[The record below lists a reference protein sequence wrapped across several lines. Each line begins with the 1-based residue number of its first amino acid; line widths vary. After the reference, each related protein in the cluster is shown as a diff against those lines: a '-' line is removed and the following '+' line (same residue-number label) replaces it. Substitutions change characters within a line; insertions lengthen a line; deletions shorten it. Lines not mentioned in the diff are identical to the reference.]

1 MGAGK
6 RRESER
12 IRAEQIT
19 GLAWLDRIV
28 PVLERLHDVGCERD
42 RAGNRELHYDQYC
55 LLVLLY
61 LFNPIVVS
69 MRSLQEA
76 SELDKV
82 QKRLKVPR
90 FALGSFSEAARV
102 FDPERLLEIIQELG
116 VQVRPRARDARL
128 KDLQHVLTAVDG
140 TLVTALPRMAAA
152 SLLQEQTGSGLIKWR
167 LHTHFDIERAVPERM
182 EVTPDGG
189 GPHDERAVLN
199 RTLKPDHCYVKDR
212 GYAKFSLFNDIHDIG
227 SSYVCRLRDNSLYEV
242 LETRPLTDADL
253 AVHVL
258 SDQIVSMG
266 QERRGR
272 DRPNHPLRLVI
283 VQTTPHVSRS
293 KYGGGSTGVDS
304 DGYLRLATDL
314 LTVPAEIIAL
324 IYQYRWTIEIF
335 FRMFKHLLG
344 CRHLLS
350 HNENG
355 IRIQV
360 YCAILACL
368 LISATTDRKPT
379 RRTFEMLCFHMMGW
393 ASDEELLR
401 HLDKLKRRDEA
412 KAKKQP

>member
-6 RRESER
+6 RRNSER
-12 IRAEQIT
+12 IRAEQLT
-19 GLAWLDRIV
+19 GLAWLDRV
-28 PVLERLHDVGCERD
+28 APMLERLRDVGCDRD

-76 SELDKV
+76 SDLDKV

-102 FDPERLLEIIQELG
+102 FDPERLLEIIEELG
-116 VQVRPRARDARL
+116 AQVRPRARDARL
-128 KDLQHVLTAVDG
+128 QDLEHVLTAVDG
-140 TLVTALPRMAAA
+140 TLVKALPRMAAA
-152 SLLQEQTGSGLIKWR
+152 SLLQEQTGSGLVKWR
-167 LHTHFDIERAVPERM
+167 LHTHFDIERFMPVRM
-182 EVTPDGG
+182 DVTPDGG
-189 GPHDERAVLN
+189 GANDERAVLK
-199 RTLKPDHCYVKDR
+199 RTLKSDHCYVTDR
-212 GYAKFSLFNDIHDIG
+212 GYAKFSSFNDIHDIG
-227 SSYVCRLRDNSLYEV
+227 SSYVCRLRDNSVYEV
-242 LETRPLTDADL
+242 LEDRPLTDADR
-253 AVHVL
+253 AAQVL
-258 SDQIVSMG
+258 SDQIVSIG
-266 QERRGR
+266 QERSGR
-272 DRPNHPLRLVI
+272 ERPNHPVRLVI
-283 VQTTPHVSRS
+283 VKTTPHVSRS
-293 KYGGGSTGVDS
+293 KYRGGSTGVDS
-304 DGYLRLATDL
+304 DGYLRLATNL
-314 LTVPAEIIAL
+314 LDVPAEIIAL

-360 YCAILACL
+360 YCAIIACL

-393 ASDEELLR
+393 ASDEELQR

-412 KAKKQP
+412 QAKKQS